1 MATLQQHSPQRHSS
15 VSRNYVVPFI
25 ILIILLSQPGPTD
38 STNKMAEEQVL
49 DAARHEISECE
60 KEITIIKSALRSVS
74 NAAAAS
80 TSSDHDDNAPNILKV
95 ELQKVTKKMYSL
107 LYTVF
112 STINGMINITKNEY
126 IPLIPL
132 LCFVLSDRRIA
143 GNSTTENHGG
153 YFVSH

>member
-1 MATLQQHSPQRHSS
+1 
-15 VSRNYVVPFI
+15 
-25 ILIILLSQPGPTD
+25 
-38 STNKMAEEQVL
+38 MAEEQVL